1 MLPAVAQLGGCPCGT
16 LVQEVKVLQNALNII
31 VILLS
36 ATLVTVVIL
45 QSKGSGFGGIF
56 GGRDMMN
63 PLHTRRGLEKTLFVF
78 TIGLAVAF
86 LFFSLIS
93 SLVSA

>member
-1 MLPAVAQLGGCPCGT
+1 M
-16 LVQEVKVLQNALNII
+16 LQNALNII

-36 ATLVTVVIL
+36 ATLITVIIL

-56 GGRDMMN
+56 GGRDMLN
-63 PLHTRRGLEKTLFVF
+63 PLHTRRGLERTLFLF
-78 TIGLAVAF
+78 TIGLTVAF
-86 LFFSLIS
+86 LLASLVS